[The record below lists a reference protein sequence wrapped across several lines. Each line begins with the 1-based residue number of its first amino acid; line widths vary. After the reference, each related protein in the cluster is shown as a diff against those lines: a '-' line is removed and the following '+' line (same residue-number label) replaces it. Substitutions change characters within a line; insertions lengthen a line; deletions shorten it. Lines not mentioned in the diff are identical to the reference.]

1 MLKTRVIL
9 YFLLSTFIIPVS
21 FAEEE
26 AKPRF
31 KDLAVLL
38 YVPSE
43 KVGDEIYEKYIKDFG
58 FPRKPKARNGE
69 ANFEY
74 HVTLGYIDKVE
85 PNDIDEV
92 KSYVQ
97 KEMQEKIYKTTFNF
111 GVASLLGRNKLFF
124 VAIPANADNFIY
136 YNNYLADLL
145 KKYKNGKYKLDK
157 MTQDGNYIPHLTL
170 NGKVGE
176 NVPADNIAKA
186 LRHINKNF
194 ENVRIPLSK
203 VVVN

>member
-9 YFLLSTFIIPVS
+9 YFLISTFIIPVS
-21 FAEEE
+21 FAEE
-26 AKPRF
+26 AVKPKL
-31 KDLAVLL
+31 KDLAVLI

-43 KVGDEIYEKYIKDFG
+43 KIGNEIYEKYIKDFG
-58 FPRKPKARNGE
+58 FPRKPKAKN
-69 ANFEY
+69 ADADYEY

-85 PNDIDEV
+85 PEDIEEV

-97 KEMQEKIYKTTFNF
+97 KAMQEKIYKTTFNF
-111 GVASLLGRNKLFF
+111 GAASLLGRNKLFF
-124 VAIPANADNFIY
+124 VAMPANADNFIY

-145 KKYKNGKYKLDK
+145 KKYKDGKYKLDK
-157 MTQDGNYIPHLTL
+157 MTQEDNYIPHLTL

-186 LRHINKNF
+186 LSHINKTF
-194 ENVRIPLSK
+194 ENVRIPLSR